1 LYEIDP
7 VSFEKIHK
15 NDLKRIIRAIEI
27 FVLTGKNRNQ
37 LKDDSKPVLNNYR
50 IYVLNRNRKEL
61 HKRINIRVERMI
73 NAGLVEE
80 VRFLLNKGINENLN
94 SMNSI
99 GYKEIVEYL
108 KGEKSLEEAK
118 ENIKTNTRNYAR
130 RQIIYF
136 RKNKESIWL
145 DLTSNSQE
153 EIIQYIIND
162 LRGVNNAR
170 KI

>member
-1 LYEIDP
+1 MID
-7 VSFEKIHK
+7 
-15 NDLKRIIRAIEI
+15 D
-27 FVLTGKNRNQ
+27 
-37 LKDDSKPVLNNYR
+37 
-50 IYVLNRNRKEL
+50 
-61 HKRINIRVERMI
+61 
-73 NAGLVEE
+73 GLVEE
-80 VRFLLNKGINENLN
+80 VKNLLDKGINEKLN

-108 KGEKSLEEAK
+108 KGNISLDEAK
-118 ENIKTNTRNYAR
+118 EKIKTNTRNYAR

-136 RKNKESIWL
+136 RKNKDSIWL

-162 LRGVNNAR
+162 LRGVKNAR